1 MRLTLLPFHRQ
12 GIFNFEPMPEHFF
25 CSQMVRV
32 KPKDGTHPAETV
44 LLEEISPQAMVLSG
58 GAPFQE
64 GVELLVAAEGF
75 AAQLTVSQCEVRE
88 DSYVIRGDFGGGYR
102 WSPQK
107 WTPAHLY
114 EVKDVPK
121 TKAAGAS

>member
-1 MRLTLLPFHRQ
+1 MRLTLLPFPRQ

-32 KPKDGTHPAETV
+32 RPRDGTYPAETV
-44 LLEEISPQAMVLSG
+44 LLEEISPQAVVLSG
-58 GAPFQE
+58 GAPFQV
-64 GVELLVAAEGF
+64 GVELLVAADGF
-75 AAQLTVSQCEVRE
+75 AAQLTVTQCEVRE
-88 DSYVIRGDFGGGYR
+88 DTYVIRGDFGGGYR